1 MDDWRSWEAREVRA
15 VLQVVRFEA
24 QAVSRME
31 EVVGAEVRAWKK
43 EVESRRR
50 SEMAWQEVRVVLDRR
65 LWKKVAQVVVVKLL
79 VREVSKAVGNVDD
92 DVSVV
97 SVDMDVVL
105 VVVLRG
111 CRVRLLVSSLALAV
125 VVVVVKIFGDSDSDS
140 G

>member
-1 MDDWRSWEAREVRA
+1 MDDWRSCEAREVRA

-111 CRVRLLVSSLALAV
+111 CRVRLLVSSLAL
-125 VVVVVKIFGDSDSDS
+125 VVVVVKISGDSDSDS